1 MHRSWI
7 PIMLLMGASNA
18 MPGQPAYSL
27 RIETTARGDLL
38 TVVPY
43 VESSAAATL
52 RYRLVST
59 KQGKAGSSTTNQEGT
74 VSLACCRPQP
84 VSSLS
89 LSVDASDRYVISVTL
104 FEGAN
109 IVAQETLRYPQ

>member
-1 MHRSWI
+1 MRRSWI

-27 RIETTARGDLL
+27 RIEASARGDLL

-43 VESSAAATL
+43 VESSAAAIL

-74 VSLACCRPQP
+74 VRLACCQPQA

-89 LSVDASDRYVISVTL
+89 LSVDPADRYVISVTL
-104 FEGAN
+104 FEGGH